1 MSRVDEVFEIED
13 LRVLELVNNPTRLRI
28 FRHLAEPRTVKE
40 VAEAM
45 GVPVTRL
52 YYHVGLLEE
61 VGVIQAVETRKV
73 GAMIEK
79 LYQCVA
85 GTFRPSAKLLE
96 GSNDVGRVAKAA
108 ANAVISGARVDA
120 EQGLFHHFEAL
131 AEGKERSEQYPGSIS
146 RTVRT
151 MTREQARD
159 FVAQL
164 EEFVTEWGRDTDEED
179 PDDVEEYAFSVV
191 FFPLAESGGGGPR

>member
-1 MSRVDEVFEIED
+1 MSKIDEVFEIED

-45 GVPVTRL
+45 AVPVTRL
-52 YYHVGLLEE
+52 YYHIGLLEE
-61 VGVIQAVETRKV
+61 VGVIEVVETRKA
-73 GAMIEK
+73 GAMVEK

-96 GSNDVGRVAKAA
+96 GSDDVERVAKAA
-108 ANAVISGARVDA
+108 ANAVVSGARLDA
-120 EQGLFHHFEAL
+120 EQGLLHHFEAL
-131 AEGKERSEQYPGSIS
+131 VAGKARSETYPGSLS

-151 MTREQARD
+151 MTREQALS
-159 FVAQL
+159 FVEQL
-164 EEFVTEWGRDTDEED
+164 EEFVTEWGRDSNEED
-179 PDDVEEYAFSVV
+179 SEGLEEYALSVV
-191 FFPLAESGGGGPR
+191 FFPLADSGRRTLT